1 VRTAIKIF
9 GRLQDMRQAS
19 KVQYNLL
26 DIVMITIISVMCGCT
41 DWEEVAEFGRGRQEV
56 LKAYLELPHGIPS
69 HDTFRRVMGAICPE
83 SLERCY
89 WAWVRTILPNV
100 KIEAD
105 IVNLDG
111 KSVRGSGKPG
121 LKPIHLVS
129 AWSSWA
135 GITLAQ
141 IKTAEKSNEITAIP
155 DLLDMLHIAGSIVTI
170 DAMGCQTEI
179 VKKVI
184 EKGADYVI
192 ACKDNQPTLYQEIT
206 DYYGYRD
213 GGSQEELR
221 QIGHSIFTQKEKSHG
236 RIEKRT
242 YELIEECTML
252 SRFHDFV
259 GAGSIDRVRSHVIV
273 RDGTVREDERYYLTS
288 LTGEGAVERFAQAAR
303 KHWGI
308 ENSCHWVLDVTF
320 GEDACRTRDEITA
333 QNLAVARKLA
343 LALAKR
349 VPDEIVE
356 KYSHNKAKYTSLKKR
371 LFLAN
376 LYPSFMMEILLS
388 AA

>member
-1 VRTAIKIF
+1 MRTAIKIF
-9 GRLQDMRQAS
+9 GRLQDMRQAA
-19 KVQYNLL
+19 KVQHNLL
-26 DIVMITIISVMCGCT
+26 DVVMITIIGVMCGCT
-41 DWEEVAEFGRGRQEV
+41 DWEEIAEFGRARLEI
-56 LKAYLELPHGIPS
+56 LKGCLRLPNGIPS
-69 HDTFRRVMGAICPE
+69 HDTLRRVMGAIHPE

-100 KIEAD
+100 NIEAD
-105 IVNLDG
+105 IVSLDG

-129 AWSSWA
+129 AWSNRA

-141 IKTAEKSNEITAIP
+141 IKVAEKSNEITAIP
-155 DLLDMLHIAGSIVTI
+155 DLLDMLNIARSIVTI

-192 ACKDNQPTLYQEIT
+192 ACKENQPTMYQEIAE
-206 DYYGYRD
+206 YYGYRD
-213 GGSQEELR
+213 EGSQEELR
-221 QIGHSIFTQKEKSHG
+221 QIGYSTVVQKEKSHG
-236 RIEKRT
+236 RIETRT
-242 YELIEECTML
+242 YELIEECLML
-252 SRFHDFV
+252 SRFHNFA
-259 GAGSIDRVRSHVIV
+259 GAGSIGRVRSHVIT
-273 RDGTVREDERYYLTS
+273 RDGTVRKDERYYLTS
-288 LTGEGAVERFAQAAR
+288 LKGEGAVERFARAAR

-320 GEDACRTRDEITA
+320 GEDSCRTRDEITA
-333 QNLAVARKLA
+333 QNLTVARKLA
-343 LALAKR
+343 QALAKR

-356 KYSHNKAKYTSLKKR
+356 KYSHNKAKHTSLKKR

-376 LYPSFMMEILLS
+376 LYPSFMMEILLT